1 MGSNPIPG
9 AIIQFL
15 LTNYFCLISSKLMPL
30 DKSSSASGNEID
42 IQQSKFKINKSDFG
56 IGVLGT
62 NVIFTL
68 TIESLPRGG
77 KMKTKVIAICLLV
90 LLTVVSFGA
99 IMTTKADVGEGEWIT
114 SYSVT
119 DPSTGELMLDVD
131 FTTGENTTYAPIFAG
146 SEVAVT
152 FTVDVS
158 SSSPSTILK
167 LKTAMV
173 HSSLEDVYWK
183 KVTLDYELVGYDPND
198 QTVQFYQTKG
208 ELTMTL
214 YGRVPVT
221 AVKDIPIQ
229 YRVVTL
235 YSPAG
240 ETLDLITV
248 KVVTAEM
255 SQYDTLLMEKEDKL
269 QSLKDNGVAPGYIEL
284 YENVLNESRTQ
295 ANEGN
300 VESAIAML
308 NTLSVSN
315 EPASS
320 TVEGLF
326 LPVVGILVA
335 LTAVFGVMFIR
346 GRGRMQYVLMVLED
360 QIRDLEGLTLRA
372 SRVDRTISS
381 SLDSVKDRLKS
392 IVGM

>member
-1 MGSNPIPG
+1 
-9 AIIQFL
+9 
-15 LTNYFCLISSKLMPL
+15 
-30 DKSSSASGNEID
+30 
-42 IQQSKFKINKSDFG
+42 
-56 IGVLGT
+56 
-62 NVIFTL
+62 
-68 TIESLPRGG
+68 
-77 KMKTKVIAICLLV
+77 
-90 LLTVVSFGA
+90 
-99 IMTTKADVGEGEWIT
+99 
-114 SYSVT
+114 
-119 DPSTGELMLDVD
+119 MLDVNFD
-131 FTTGENTTYAPIFAG
+131 TGENTTYAPIFAG
-146 SEVAVT
+146 SELAVT

-167 LKTAMV
+167 LTTSML
-173 HSSLEDVYWK
+173 HSELEDVYWK
-183 KVTLDYELVGYDPND
+183 LVTQDYELVAYNPNS
-198 QTVQFYQTKG
+198 QSVQFYQTKG

-214 YGRVPVT
+214 YGRVPIT
-221 AVKDIPIQ
+221 AVRDIPIQ

-248 KVVTAEM
+248 RVVTAEM
-255 SQYDTLLMEKEDKL
+255 SKYDTLLTEKEDKL
-269 QSLKDNGVAPGYIEL
+269 QSLKDSGVAAGYIEL
-284 YENVLNESRTQ
+284 YENVLNESRAQ

-308 NTLSVSN
+308 NALSVSN
-315 EPASS
+315 APASS

-335 LTAVFGVMFIR
+335 LTVVFGVMFIR
-346 GRGRMQYVLMVLED
+346 GRGKMQYVLMVLED

-381 SLDSVKDRLKS
+381 SLESVKDRLKS